1 MVESGV
7 LCTWTGELENGSET
21 VSSLVELETIF
32 ILESLGAAIP
42 DNLTLHLN
50 SALKGES
57 VDGAKLEQLLLGKPA
72 DDLRGLQG
80 QAGAG

>member
-1 MVESGV
+1 MKLSQNSIGMG
-7 LCTWTGELENGSET
+7 CWTKIERLWMS
-21 VSSLVELETIF
+21 
-32 ILESLGAAIP
+32 
-42 DNLTLHLN
+42 HLN